1 MEGLKKFKAF
11 KERFIKFR
19 FNGMIIV
26 AFVFALIALIL
37 FMERSGISYNYNK
50 QRLAFMP
57 QENIVTKVEANANLT
72 KNTVVLWDS
81 TQIDSV
87 AAMEEFTVILSDM
100 KVGYDAFDLSQVPF
114 PDINQYGISVV
125 LMSDLSPM
133 GQNVIALNDWIY
145 AGGRAQFPLTFQ
157 KNIYVSV
164 LETALGITESS
175 WSHVRLN
182 SIYVNEGFMVGGGRG
197 FEMEDGYD
205 SVWAVQVDTQRVKVH
220 ACVDNESK
228 TPLIWETNYGKGKI
242 VVDNIGLYEKVF
254 RGFYAASYSL
264 LEDISVYP
272 VINASTFYLDDFPS
286 QIPSGSN
293 EYIQR
298 DYGATTREFYVN
310 IWWPA
315 MMNHADKHG
324 IKYTGLAINC
334 YDDNVD
340 GTTPSAPDE
349 GTFLNFGNMLLRQGG
364 EVGYHGYNHQ
374 PLCMSECDY
383 GDLYEYKTWES
394 SAAMESAFD
403 ELVDLCDELFPG
415 VDMSLYVP
423 PSNIMSKVG
432 EDFLFRTYPHIKTI
446 SGIYFPDGDFKFG
459 CVQEFDV
466 LPDGRVYQPRI
477 ISGCDLTPYMEMA
490 LVSELN
496 MHYINCHFTHP
507 DDALDPDRGAVD
519 GWEHLSNHFG
529 EYLDYLYTSAPSIRN
544 FTGSETSAAVQ
555 RFAALNVEKE
565 YTDNKLVLKIGNFY
579 DEGYFFVRFNNQQ
592 YGSVDGGKL
601 SHLTGN
607 LYLLKADKNVVT
619 INLK

>member
-1 MEGLKKFKAF
+1 MEGLKVF
-11 KERFIKFR
+11 KERFLKFR
-19 FNGMIIV
+19 FNGILVVI
-26 AFVFALIALIL
+26 FVFALIALIL
-37 FMERSGISYNYNK
+37 FMERSGISYNYDK
-50 QRLAFMP
+50 ADLSFMP
-57 QENIVTKVEANANLT
+57 QENIVTKTQANANLKKT
-72 KNTVVLWDS
+72 TLVLWDS
-81 TQIDSV
+81 AQPDSV
-87 AAMEEFTVILSDM
+87 NAMEEFRVILADM
-100 KVGYDAFDLSQVPF
+100 KVGYEAVDLSQNEF
-114 PDINQYGISVV
+114 PDISAYKTAIVV
-125 LMSDLSPM
+125 MSELSSI
-133 GQNVIALNDWIY
+133 GQNIITLNDWIY
-145 AGGRAQFPLTFQ
+145 AGGKVQFALPLQ
-157 KNIYVSV
+157 KDIYVSV
-164 LETALGITESS
+164 LESALGILESS
-175 WSHVRLN
+175 WDNALFE
-182 SIYVNEGFMVGGGRG
+182 SIYIDKDFMVGGGRS
-197 FEMEDGYD
+197 FIVEDGYE
-205 SVWAVQVDTQRVKVH
+205 SVWAVRLDPQRVKLH
-220 ACVDNESK
+220 AWIDNAYK
-228 TPLIWETNYGKGKI
+228 TPLIWETQHGKGKI
-242 VVDNIGLYEKVF
+242 VVDNLGLCEKVS

-264 LEDISVYP
+264 LEDVSVYP

-293 EYIQR
+293 EYVLR

-324 IKYTGLAINC
+324 IKYTGLAISC

-349 GTFLNFGNMLLRQGG
+349 GTFLTFGNMLLRQGG

-383 GDLYEYKTWES
+383 QGLYDYKTWES
-394 SAAMESAFD
+394 GAAMESAFD

-415 VDMSLYVP
+415 VDMSVYVP

-432 EDFLFRTYPHIKTI
+432 EDFLFSTYPHIKTI

-459 CVQEFDV
+459 CVQEYDV

-477 ISGCDLTPYMEMA
+477 ISSCTLTPYMEMA

-496 MHYINCHFTHP
+496 MHYVNNHFTHP
-507 DDALDPDRGAVD
+507 DDALDPERGAEL
-519 GWEHLSNHFG
+519 GWEQLSKNFG

-565 YTDNKLVLKIGNFY
+565 YTNNKLVLKIGNFY
-579 DEGYFFVRFNNQQ
+579 DEGYFFIRFNNQE
-592 YGSVDGGKL
+592 YESIDGGEL
-601 SHLTGN
+601 SHLAGD

>member
-1 MEGLKKFKAF
+1 MEGLKAF
-11 KERFIKFR
+11 KERFLKFR
-19 FNGMIIV
+19 FNGMIAVIL
-26 AFVFALIALIL
+26 VFALISLVL
-37 FMERSGISYNYNK
+37 FLERSGISYNYDK
-50 QRLAFMP
+50 PDLAFLP
-57 QENIVTKVEANANLT
+57 QENIVTKTKANANLKKST
-72 KNTVVLWDS
+72 LVLWDS
-81 TQIDSV
+81 MQPDSV
-87 AAMEEFTVILSDM
+87 NAMEEFAVILADM
-100 KVGYDAFDLSQVPF
+100 KVGYEAVDLSQTPF
-114 PDINQYGISVV
+114 PDINEYRVAVV

-164 LETALGITESS
+164 LEAALGITESS
-175 WSHVRLN
+175 WSHVRLD
-182 SIYVNEGFMVGGGRG
+182 SIYINEGFMVGGGRG

-205 SVWAVQVDTQRVKVH
+205 SVWAVQVDSQRVKVH

-264 LEDISVYP
+264 LEDVSVYP

-310 IWWPA
+310 IWWPE
-315 MMNHADKHG
+315 MMNHADKYG
-324 IKYTGLAINC
+324 IKYTGLAITC

-340 GTTPSAPDE
+340 GTTPSEPDE

-374 PLCMSECDY
+374 PLCMNECDY
-383 GDLYEYKTWES
+383 RGLYDYKTWDS
-394 SAAMESAFD
+394 YAAMESAFD
-403 ELVDLCDELFPG
+403 ELIDLCDELFPG

-432 EDFLFRTYPHIKTI
+432 EDFLLWTYPHIKTI
-446 SGIYFPDGDFKFG
+446 SGIYFPDGDFEHG
-459 CVQEFDV
+459 CTQEFDV

-477 ISGCDLTPYMEMA
+477 ISSCTLTPYMEMA

-496 MHYINCHFTHP
+496 MHYVNSHFTHP
-507 DDALDPDRGAVD
+507 DDALDPERGAEL
-519 GWEHLSNHFG
+519 GWAKLSENFEG
-529 EYLDYLYTSAPSIRN
+529 YLDYLYTSAPSIRN

-555 RFAALNVEKE
+555 RYAALNVEKE
-565 YTDNKLVLKIGNFY
+565 YTGDKLVLKIGNFY
-579 DEGYFFVRFNNQQ
+579 DEGYFFIRFNNEK
-592 YGSVDGGKL
+592 YESVDGGEISPL
-601 SHLTGN
+601 AGD
-607 LYLLKADKNVVT
+607 LYLLKAEKDTVT

>member
-1 MEGLKKFKAF
+1 MEGLKKLKEF
-11 KERFIKFR
+11 KERFLKFR
-19 FNGMIIV
+19 FNGIIAV
-26 AFVFALIALIL
+26 ILVFALIALIL
-37 FMERSGISYNYNK
+37 FMERSGISYNYDKPN
-50 QRLAFMP
+50 LAFMP
-57 QENIVTKVEANANLT
+57 QEYIVTKTAANTNLKKT
-72 KNTVVLWDS
+72 TLVLWDS
-81 TQIDSV
+81 TQTDSV
-87 AAMEEFTVILSDM
+87 NAMEEFVVILADM
-100 KVGYDAFDLSQVPF
+100 KVGYDAIDLSQTPF
-114 PDINQYGISVV
+114 PDISAYKTAIVV
-125 LMSDLSPM
+125 MSELSLI
-133 GQNVIALNDWIY
+133 GQNIITLNDWIY
-145 AGGRAQFPLTFQ
+145 AGGRVQFALTLQ
-157 KNIYVSV
+157 KDIYVSV
-164 LETALGITESS
+164 LESALGILESS
-175 WSHVRLN
+175 WDNALFE
-182 SIYVNEGFMVGGGRG
+182 SIYIDKDFMVGGGRS
-197 FEMEDGYD
+197 FIVEDGYE
-205 SVWAVQVDTQRVKVH
+205 SVWAVRLDPQKVKLH
-220 ACVDNESK
+220 AWIDNEYK
-228 TPLIWETNYGKGKI
+228 TPLIWETKYGAGKI
-242 VVDNIGLYEKVF
+242 VVDNLGLCEKVS

-293 EYIQR
+293 EYVLR

-324 IKYTGLAINC
+324 IKYTGLAITC

-340 GTTPSAPDE
+340 GTTPSEPDE
-349 GTFLNFGNMLLRQGG
+349 GTFLTFGNMLLRQGG

-383 GDLYEYKTWES
+383 EGLYDYKTWGS

-403 ELVDLCDELFPG
+403 ELVDLCDGLFPG
-415 VDMSLYVP
+415 VNMSLYVP

-477 ISGCDLTPYMEMA
+477 ISSCTLTPYMEMA

-496 MHYINCHFTHP
+496 MHYVNSHFTHP
-507 DDALDPDRGAVD
+507 DDALDPERGAEL
-519 GWEHLSNHFG
+519 GWEQLSKNFEG
-529 EYLDYLYTSAPSIRN
+529 YLDYLYTSAPSIRN

-555 RFAALNVEKE
+555 RYAALNVEKE
-565 YTDNKLVLKIGNFY
+565 YTDNKLVLNIGNFY
-579 DEGYFFVRFNNQQ
+579 DEGYFFIRFNNQNCE
-592 YGSVDGGKL
+592 SIDGGKL
-601 SHLTGN
+601 SHLTGD